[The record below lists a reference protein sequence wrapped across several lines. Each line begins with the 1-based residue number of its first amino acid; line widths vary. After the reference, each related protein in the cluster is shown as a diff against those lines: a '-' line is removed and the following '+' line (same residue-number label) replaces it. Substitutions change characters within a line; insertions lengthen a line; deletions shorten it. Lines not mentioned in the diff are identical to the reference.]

1 MNAFESADRLFA
13 NASRF
18 TVRREILTAPPA
30 LREVSRIV
38 SQMFGALADQE
49 DHRTLRLLRRQLATL
64 RLTTTGALVSP
75 SEPTL
80 QLTSQASRIATGC
93 SMFASDLIA
102 LAEKLHR
109 VTEAALGIRETPKE
123 QALRRL
129 LTGFSGRVGI
139 VYPSRPVPGWDDE
152 LLRQLQRYVPSA
164 TLTPIVS
171 RKALLSSDLAALVS
185 VWPLSRTGFAD
196 ELMLSYRAPALHLL
210 AYKHEN
216 SGVPEAAGVPMVGI
230 SSGGLRATSQIIGN
244 VNAEADYDDYDDWPE
259 SFRVP
264 SSSIKAAPEDREH
277 LVSARYVRLVSGHLV
292 ALHEDRRVIEV
303 SSLLDG
309 VEAFSGAQ
317 LPRTVPRDLRA
328 SDLIVLRTSGSGEY
342 LIDVANSLIARDGQ
356 TAVMDGSLSW
366 KRALHDGLQAH
377 GAAVIG
383 AMLRD
388 RCASF
393 SSPDNYLWNWTTN
406 DVIKPMKVETF
417 YALLDILRELRLAD
431 VALIQDREH
440 LWRTMKLLVRYHVA
454 AGQDIRRA
462 LLAQLRDL
470 IARRVVV
477 TTALS
482 LELPGVDAGELSVLR
497 VESVAPIPTLVPY
510 TEIGILQREG
520 F

>member
-1 MNAFESADRLFA
+1 
-13 NASRF
+13 
-18 TVRREILTAPPA
+18 
-30 LREVSRIV
+30 
-38 SQMFGALADQE
+38 MFGALADQE

-64 RLTTTGALVSP
+64 RLTTTGALYSP
-75 SEPTL
+75 SDPAL
-80 QLTSQASRIATGC
+80 QLTAQAARIAAGC
-93 SMFASDLIA
+93 NMFASDLIA
-102 LAEKLHR
+102 LAEKLNR
-109 VTEAALGIRETPKE
+109 VTEAALDLRETPKE
-123 QALRRL
+123 QAIRRL
-129 LTGFSGRVGI
+129 LADFSGRVGI

-152 LLRQLQRYVPSA
+152 LLRQLQRDVPSA

-196 ELMLSYRAPALHLL
+196 ELMLSYRAPTLHLL

-230 SSGGLRATSQIIGN
+230 SSGALRATLQVIGN
-244 VNAEADYDDYDDWPE
+244 VHTEADYDDYDDWPE
-259 SFRVP
+259 SFRVT
-264 SSSIKAAPEDREH
+264 SSSGTTVLADRQH
-277 LVSARYVRLVSGHLV
+277 LVYARYVRLVSGHLV

-309 VEAFSGAQ
+309 GESFNGTK
-317 LPRTVPRDLRA
+317 LPRTAPRDLRA

-342 LIDVANSLIARDGQ
+342 LIDVANGLIARDGQ

-366 KRALHDGLQAH
+366 KRALHDGLQAY
-377 GAAVIG
+377 GSAVIG

-406 DVIKPMKVETF
+406 DVIKPMKAETF
-417 YALLDILRELRLAD
+417 YALLDILHELHLAD
-431 VALIQDREH
+431 RALIQDRER
-440 LWRTMKLLVRYHVA
+440 LWHTMKVLVRYHVA
-454 AGQDIRRA
+454 AGQDIRRE

-470 IARRVVV
+470 IARRIVV
-477 TTALS
+477 TTSLS

-497 VESVAPIPTLVPY
+497 VESVAPTPTLVPY
-510 TEIGILQREG
+510 TEIGLLQNEG